1 MRLNSQEIN
10 STCRYRSAI
19 LCFGLMVCFG
29 VIFVRLFF
37 LQVIQAEEGADRA
50 RNQHHRSMMLEANRG
65 IIADRNG
72 KPLALNV
79 EVPSVVADPT
89 SISNPRLVAK
99 KLAKA
104 LRIPISDILEQLK
117 KKDSFVWIKRKL
129 DPELAKAVQSLSLSG
144 VNIMMEPRRSYP
156 NDELLAH
163 LMGFAGI
170 DSQGLEGLEKQ
181 YDHYLSGEQRLV
193 RFQLDAL
200 GRRIS
205 LMKSQEQSPTH
216 GHRIT
221 LTIDEVIQYIAEQEL
236 ETALKQ
242 SGTVRGTILVM
253 DPTTGE
259 VLAWALRPSFSPNQA
274 SDKYSDL
281 WKMHKTEEV
290 QELFRNHAATVPYEP
305 GSTLKAFVAAAAL
318 EKGIVTPDEMVYG
331 GDGEIPIAGT
341 IVHDPAKS
349 GWMTFSKAL
358 AQSSNVGIIKTAME
372 LGEKNLFDYLR
383 SFGFGEKTEIDLLG
397 EADGILRPVSK
408 WSSRSLASLAIGQE
422 ISVTPIQLVTAMSA
436 VANGGWLLKPYVV
449 SEIESP
455 DGKKVFERLPQIRR
469 RPISHGTAQTLTDML
484 VKVVEDGTGR
494 RAFLPHYAVAGKTG
508 TAQKIDSD
516 TNAYSSSKFVGSFVG
531 FVPADNPSLTILV
544 VIDDL
549 QSDQSGGAVAAPVF
563 RKVAERVLHHMGVPP
578 NKAKVIKTS
587 SVRPTLNVRNFSV
600 H

>member
-10 STCRYRSAI
+10 STCRYRSAM
-19 LCFGLMVCFG
+19 LCFVLMVGFV
-29 VIFVRLFF
+29 VIFARLFF

-50 RNQHHRSMMLEANRG
+50 RNQHHRSMRVEANRG

-79 EVPSVVADPT
+79 EVPSVMADPT

-104 LRIPISDILEQLK
+104 LRIPISDIRKKLK
-117 KKDSFVWIKRKL
+117 RKDNFVWIKRKL
-129 DPELAKAVQSLSLSG
+129 DPESAQAVQSLSLAG
-144 VNIMMEPRRSYP
+144 VNIVMEPGRSYP
-156 NDELLAH
+156 NETLLSH

-170 DSQGLEGLEKQ
+170 DNQGLEGLEKQ
-181 YDHYLSGEQRLV
+181 YDHYLRGEQRLV
-193 RFQLDAL
+193 HFQLDAL

-205 LMKSQEQSPTH
+205 LMNSQEQSPTH

-236 ETALKQ
+236 EVALQQ
-242 SGTVRGTILVM
+242 SGTVRGTVLVM
-253 DPTTGE
+253 DPTTGA

-281 WKMHKTEEV
+281 WKTHTREEV
-290 QELFRNHAATVPYEP
+290 QGLFRNHAATDPYEP
-305 GSTLKAFVAAAAL
+305 GSTLKVFVAAAAL

-331 GDGEIPIAGT
+331 GHGQIPIAGT
-341 IVHDPAKS
+341 IVHDPAKL
-349 GWMTFSKAL
+349 GWVTFSKAL
-358 AQSSNVGIIKTAME
+358 AQSSNVGIIKAAME
-372 LGEKNLFDYLR
+372 LGKTNLYDYLR

-397 EADGILRPVSK
+397 EADGILRKVSK
-408 WSSRSLASLAIGQE
+408 WSSRSLTSLAIGQE
-422 ISVTPIQLVTAMSA
+422 MSVTPIQLVTAMSA

-455 DGKKVFERLPQIRR
+455 EGKKVFERLPQIRR

-494 RAFLPHYAVAGKTG
+494 RASLPHYPVAGKTG
-508 TAQKIDSD
+508 TAQKIDPD
-516 TNAYSSSKFVGSFVG
+516 TKTYSSSNVVGSFVG
-531 FVPADNPSLTILV
+531 FVPADNPRLTILV

-578 NKAKVIKTS
+578 KQAKVIKTS
-587 SVRPTLNVRNFSV
+587 SVQPPLNIPKFAV